1 MEASSCLRPSERCR
15 ESVHKGQGSGRAPV
29 QSEEESHLGE
39 LVPKNFL
46 LQPFLSR
53 FIFKMVPKPDDE
65 YVQLKWYSAMR
76 AWSEFVGVNDA
87 KAILVRP
94 RIDRVRPISP
104 QNRVDLHVFPS
115 GFFRGIFRTRACT
128 RTSQAARASDAP

>member
-1 MEASSCLRPSERCR
+1 VEASSCLRPSERCR

-29 QSEEESHLGE
+29 QSEEESPPRRTE

-65 YVQLKWYSAMR
+65 YVQLK
-76 AWSEFVGVNDA
+76 
-87 KAILVRP
+87 
-94 RIDRVRPISP
+94 
-104 QNRVDLHVFPS
+104 
-115 GFFRGIFRTRACT
+115 
-128 RTSQAARASDAP
+128 